1 MSRSVT
7 ATLGVLLGVVGLAAL
22 AVPSITT
29 PLPTG
34 ESFVLIVGL
43 VLLLGAVA
51 QVQRRRHTDLE
62 YAETPDAELAV
73 NLPTPGDDLDRRL
86 GRLQLTRFNEA
97 ERHRIRDEIGGV
109 AAETIRRR
117 ERGSAEAA
125 QRALDEGTWTDDPFA
140 AAFFTGRVPE
150 APTTDRL
157 RELFDRESPFKR
169 RAVRAID
176 ALERL
181 LEADDRRA
189 VDDRRETDG
198 QPEADDE

>member
-1 MSRSVT
+1 MSRNVT
-7 ATLGVLLGVVGLAAL
+7 ATLGVLLGVVGIAAL
-22 AVPSITT
+22 AVPGITA

-34 ESFVLIVGL
+34 EAFVILIGL
-43 VLLLGAVA
+43 VLILGAVVQA
-51 QVQRRRHTDLE
+51 QRRRHTEIE
-62 YAETPDAELAV
+62 YAETPDAELSIE
-73 NLPTPGDDLDRRL
+73 LPTPGDDLDRRL
-86 GRLQLTRFNEA
+86 DRLRLTRFNEA
-97 ERHRIRDEIGGV
+97 ERHRIRDEIRDV

-117 ERGSAEAA
+117 ERGSPEAA
-125 QRALDEGTWTDDPFA
+125 ERALDEGTWTADPFA

-181 LEADDRRA
+181 SAADERRDADR
-189 VDDRRETDG
+189 
-198 QPEADDE
+198 PEGDDE

>member
-7 ATLGVLLGVVGLAAL
+7 ATLGVILGVVGLAAL
-22 AVPSITT
+22 AVPQITT

-34 ESFVLIVGL
+34 DPFVLVVGL

-51 QVQRRRHTDLE
+51 QVQRRRHTELD

-73 NLPTPGDDLDRRL
+73 ELPTPGDDLDRRL
-86 GRLQLTRFNEA
+86 GRLRLTRFNES
-97 ERHRIRDEIGGV
+97 ERRRISDEIGDV

-117 ERGSAEAA
+117 ERCSPEEAR
-125 QRALDEGTWTDDPFA
+125 RALDEGTWTDDPFA

-157 RELFDRESPFKR
+157 RELLDRESPFKR
-169 RAVRAID
+169 RAARAVD
-176 ALERL
+176 AIERL
-181 LEADDRRA
+181 LEPDDRRDA
-189 VDDRRETDG
+189 DERPGD
-198 QPEADDE
+198 DDE

>member
-7 ATLGVLLGVVGLAAL
+7 ATVGALLGVVGIAAL
-22 AVPSITT
+22 AAPGITA

-34 ESFVLIVGL
+34 EPFVLLVGL
-43 VLLLGAVA
+43 VLILGAVA
-51 QVQRRRHTDLE
+51 QVQRRRHTDPE

-73 NLPTPGDDLDRRL
+73 ELPTPGDDLDRRL
-86 GRLQLTRFNEA
+86 GRLRLTRFNEA
-97 ERHRIRDEIGGV
+97 ERHRVRDEIGDV

-117 ERGSAEAA
+117 ERCSEEAA
-125 QRALDEGTWTDDPFA
+125 RRALDEGTWTDDPFA

-169 RAVRAID
+169 RAVRAVD

-181 LEADDRRA
+181 LEPDDRRDA
-189 VDDRRETDG
+189 SDRPDGDDRREVTD
-198 QPEADDE
+198 E

>member
-22 AVPSITT
+22 AVPGITT

-43 VLLLGAVA
+43 VLLLGALA
-51 QVQRRRHTDLE
+51 QVQRRRHTELE

-73 NLPTPGDDLDRRL
+73 DLPTPGDDLDRRL
-86 GRLQLTRFNEA
+86 GRLQLTRFNEG
-97 ERHRIRDEIGGV
+97 ERHRIRDEISRV
-109 AAETIRRR
+109 ATETIRRR

-125 QRALDEGTWTDDPFA
+125 ERALDEGTWTDDPFA
-140 AAFFTGRVPE
+140 AAFLTGRVPQ

-157 RELFDRESPFKR
+157 RELFNRESPFKR

-176 ALERL
+176 AVERL
-181 LEADDRRA
+181 LETDEPGGAEGRRAADDRS
-189 VDDRRETDG
+189 
-198 QPEADDE
+198 EADDE

>member
-7 ATLGVLLGVVGLAAL
+7 ATLGVLLGVVGIAAL
-22 AVPSITT
+22 AVPQITT

-34 ESFVLIVGL
+34 DTFVLIVGL

-51 QVQRRRHTDLE
+51 QVQRRRRTELD

-73 NLPTPGDDLDRRL
+73 DLPTPGDDLDRRL
-86 GRLQLTRFNEA
+86 GRLRLTRFNEA
-97 ERHRIRDEIGGV
+97 ERHRINDEIRDV
-109 AAETIRRR
+109 AAATIRRR
-117 ERGSAEAA
+117 DRGSTEAA
-125 QRALDEGTWTDDPFA
+125 ERALDEGSWTDDPFA

-176 ALERL
+176 AVERL
-181 LEADDRRA
+181 LESDERGKGDGRRA
-189 VDDRRETDG
+189 TDERREG
-198 QPEADDE
+198 DDE

>member
-1 MSRSVT
+1 VSRSVT
-7 ATLGVLLGVVGLAAL
+7 ATVGALLGLVGIAAL
-22 AVPSITT
+22 AAPGITA

-34 ESFVLIVGL
+34 EPFVLLVGL

-51 QVQRRRHTDLE
+51 QAQRRRHTDLE

-73 NLPTPGDDLDRRL
+73 ELPTPGDDFDRRL
-86 GRLQLTRFNEA
+86 GRLRLTRFNEA
-97 ERHRIRDEIGGV
+97 ERHRIREELGDV

-117 ERGSAEAA
+117 ERCSEEAA
-125 QRALDEGTWTDDPFA
+125 RRALDEGTWTDDPFA
-140 AAFFTGRVPE
+140 ASFFTGRVPE

-169 RAVRAID
+169 RAVRAVD

-181 LEADDRRA
+181 LDPDDGRDASGRPGRGDPQE
-189 VDDRRETDG
+189 VTD
-198 QPEADDE
+198 E